1 MEKFRS
7 LVVGLDLIC
16 QQLVLNAPAKAEAT
30 LLVGWLTVPKYKK
43 KISKEKIQILKKIKT
58 HLLLIDE
65 FHKVLTSTH
74 GTLLTGVD

>member
-43 KISKEKIQILKKIKT
+43 KNLEGKNTDFEKDQNPFAT
-58 HLLLIDE
+58 YWW
-65 FHKVLTSTH
+65 VS
-74 GTLLTGVD
+74 